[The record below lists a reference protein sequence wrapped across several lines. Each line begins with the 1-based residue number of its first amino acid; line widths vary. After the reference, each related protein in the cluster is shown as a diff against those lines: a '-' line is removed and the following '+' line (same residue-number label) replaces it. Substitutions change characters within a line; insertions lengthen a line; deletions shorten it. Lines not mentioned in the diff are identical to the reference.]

1 MSKILTRDQVLT
13 VRDTYSKFY
22 DSLGNCTSCPL
33 DDLCD
38 VVSEHTNDCTLCDAI
53 NERIK
58 KFVKE
63 ELHHG
68 EV

>member
-22 DSLGNCTSCPL
+22 DSLDDCNSCPMG
-33 DDLCD
+33 DLCD
-38 VVSEHTNDCTLCDAI
+38 IISEHTNDCTLCDAI